1 MNGLH
6 IIVQSGNKDPT
17 YLDQRVEDFL
27 VTFRGRLEQLSITD
41 VETNVKAVV
50 EKLLEKPKNLN
61 EVRNYGWITFEEKT
75 SVQ

>member
-27 VTFRGRLEQLSITD
+27 VTFRARLEQLSITD
-41 VETNVKAVV
+41 VETNVKAVI

-61 EVRNYGWITFEEKT
+61 EVRNFYVE
-75 SVQ
+75 